1 MHVQQQV
8 IDWAPDCKPLMC
20 CLLPSK
26 STIKVTIINACV
38 LAKFM
43 QALQIVIVAHRT
55 YCKLHCLQL
64 CSSAAFK
71 LEVLSTKTVDIASEM
86 YVNALQSIV
95 QPNTALLGCTLH
107 HNISMS
113 GLQISASLGKC
124 IWDPFYLG
132 DCLKLQKTVHLAH
145 CKLSVNWLLSRI
157 DHNRLPGHCWWLIW
171 CMHCC
176 KLLTATV
183 DRQSSSL

>member
-1 MHVQQQV
+1 
-8 IDWAPDCKPLMC
+8 
-20 CLLPSK
+20 
-26 STIKVTIINACV
+26 
-38 LAKFM
+38 M

-124 IWDPFYLG
+124 I
-132 DCLKLQKTVHLAH
+132 
-145 CKLSVNWLLSRI
+145 
-157 DHNRLPGHCWWLIW
+157 
-171 CMHCC
+171 
-176 KLLTATV
+176 
-183 DRQSSSL
+183 